1 MPNRVKRTLVQFDC
15 EQALGSI
22 RTVLLQWAGRTISAY
37 DEALKFP
44 EQVGT
49 KQGIFNGLTIG
60 MTMCTAYCG
69 YALAMWY
76 GATSVQM
83 DTPEGCCECTAFSLI
98 GGLHWD
104 KQCPIGVLSTG
115 GEEPDSVTG
124 EMSLECVLCVPRVSG
139 EGVLE
144 VAHEAE
150 EIAEEIVS
158 AVARTSSHVVS
169 AAESGEVITTTS
181 PEKKASKKKKKVVE
195 ENS

>member
-1 MPNRVKRTLVQFDC
+1 MLLLWSSRYVI
-15 EQALGSI
+15 ELGT
-22 RTVLLQWAGRTISAY
+22 TVSFWRRA
-37 DEALKFP
+37 
-44 EQVGT
+44 
-49 KQGIFNGLTIG
+49 
-60 MTMCTAYCG
+60 
-69 YALAMWY
+69 
-76 GATSVQM
+76 
-83 DTPEGCCECTAFSLI
+83 
-98 GGLHWD
+98 
-104 KQCPIGVLSTG
+104 
-115 GEEPDSVTG
+115 
-124 EMSLECVLCVPRVSG
+124 RVSG